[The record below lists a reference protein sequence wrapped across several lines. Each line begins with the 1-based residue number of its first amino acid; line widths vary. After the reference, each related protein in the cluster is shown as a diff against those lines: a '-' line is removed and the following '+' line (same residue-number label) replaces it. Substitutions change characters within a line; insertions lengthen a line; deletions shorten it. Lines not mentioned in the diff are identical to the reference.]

1 MTPEEA
7 VRQLREELDD
17 LEPEYL
23 WATHELYR
31 YLERGQAKFAERTD
45 VLASR
50 LLVPVAEGD
59 PELYL
64 NPAIT
69 KIRGAKLVA
78 EDRSLNVM
86 TIAQYEISPAH
97 DDYGLQRTTAW
108 ESNTGTPRVLL
119 TDYAKNIGY
128 LTPYYPGIAE
138 STLAAGVAL
147 GSTDIELQPGDS
159 ADLPAF
165 PCLLRLGSAELN
177 EVVTASGVAGDVVMV
192 SPLAKN
198 WAAGTPVRVVTGKV
212 VALDVYHRPFTRPGP
227 ETAFAVSDPDHVEAV
242 IVYAKYLAYSKQDA
256 DAHNP
261 KGATEALQRYDELV
275 REAKWAI
282 KRTRKPP
289 GTVRYGG
296 L

>member
-23 WATHELYR
+23 WATYELYR

-50 LLVPVAEGD
+50 LLIPVAEGD
-59 PELYL
+59 PEVYL

-69 KIRGAKLVA
+69 KIRSAKLVA
-78 EDRSLNVM
+78 EDRLLEAM

-97 DDYGLQRTTAW
+97 DDYGLRRTTAW

-119 TDYAKNIGY
+119 TDYAKNTGY
-128 LTPYYPGIAE
+128 LTPYYPSIAE
-138 STLAAGVAL
+138 STLAVSVAL
-147 GSTDIELQPGDS
+147 GSADIELQAGDA
-159 ADLPAF
+159 ADLPAL
-165 PCLLRLGSAELN
+165 PCSLRLGSAELN
-177 EVVTASGVAGDVVMV
+177 EVVTASAVVGDVVTV
-192 SPLAKN
+192 STLTKN
-198 WAAGTPVRVVTGKV
+198 WAAGTPVRVVTGKQ

-227 ETAFAVSDPDHVEAV
+227 ETSFEVSDPNHIEAV
-242 IVYAKYLAYSKQDA
+242 ITYAKYLAYSKQDA

-261 KGATEALQRYDELV
+261 RGATEAMQRYDELV